1 MPGEVQTIH
10 HALFPHQP
18 VPDAVVARYEAA
30 RARFFANDPYVRLVV
45 FLLEHKLDLE
55 AVEYALRLRYGPN
68 GLTRR
73 FQVMLTL
80 CEARAAYDAAFVQ
93 RRPAALAAWAGA
105 PSLALRAAWKLAH
118 GLYLLRVHR
127 LNRLMHV

>member
-1 MPGEVQTIH
+1 MAGEAQTIH
-10 HALFPHQP
+10 HALFPHQAVP
-18 VPDAVVARYEAA
+18 VEIVQRYEAA

-45 FLLEHKLDLE
+45 FLLEHELDVE
-55 AVEYALRLRYGPN
+55 AVEYALRLRRGPN

-80 CEARAAYDAAFVQ
+80 CEVRSAYDAAFVQ
-93 RRPAALAAWAGA
+93 RRPAAFAAWAGA
-105 PSLALRAAWKLAH
+105 PLLALRAAWKLAK

-127 LNRLMHV
+127 LNRLLHV